1 MPGDGTKP
9 ATMSAEAP
17 VRLLDITRLV
27 ARAGAGPL
35 TGIDRVERAYV
46 RALIAQNRSFAMICR
61 TALGYLI
68 LGSNCAPRLLTW
80 VDDSST
86 IPPTSVFSRTLAHNR
101 RTPALE
107 AALRPHALAKVRP
120 SHLADWLVGQFS
132 AGISYLNVGHSNLTD
147 RMLGQLRQVSGM
159 RIAVMIHDTI
169 PLDFPQYSGGRAP
182 TEFREKLAAAMRHAD
197 LLLCTSAAVEADVL
211 RWAGVLGTRAPT
223 KVAHLGIETAAPDAA
238 AIPRALNLKRPYFV
252 TLGTIEP
259 RKDHTLLL
267 DIWADFH
274 ATLPP
279 EEIPQLFIVGRRGW
293 RNEMVFRRLDS
304 EPFMGKSV
312 FEVANLTDGA
322 VTAMLQNACGLL
334 APSHAEGFGLPA
346 AEAAA
351 LGVPVLASDLPVT
364 REVLGSYPIYAL
376 PGDLSAWGSGI
387 RTLTLLAKSPRL
399 RPVPAKVPDWTR
411 HFNLVF
417 NWV

>member
-1 MPGDGTKP
+1 
-9 ATMSAEAP
+9 MSAEAP

-35 TGIDRVERAYV
+35 TGIDRVERAYL
-46 RALIAQNRSFAMICR
+46 RALIAQSHPFAMICR

-68 LGSNCAPRLLTW
+68 LGGDCAPRLLTW
-80 VDDSST
+80 VDDT
-86 IPPTSVFSRTLAHNR
+86 RIIPPTSALTRSLARAR

-107 AALRPHALAKVRP
+107 AALRPYALARLRP
-120 SHLADWLVGQFS
+120 TQLADWLAGCFP
-132 AGISYLNVGHSNLTD
+132 AGISYLNVGHANLTD
-147 RMLGQLRQVSGM
+147 LTLGQLRRVPGL
-159 RIAVMIHDTI
+159 RVAVMIHDTI
-169 PLDFPQYSGGRAP
+169 PLDFPQYSGVRAP
-182 TEFREKLAAAMRHAD
+182 AEFREKLAAATRHAD
-197 LLLCTSAAVEADVL
+197 LLLCTSAAVEADVR

-223 KVAHLGIETAAPDAA
+223 KVAHLGVETAAPDAA
-238 AIPRALNLKRPYFV
+238 AIPMALDLKRPYFV

-259 RKDHTLLL
+259 RKDHALLL

-274 ATLPP
+274 ATLPQ

-293 RNEMVFRRLDS
+293 RNEAVFRRLDA

-322 VTAMLQNACGLL
+322 VTAILQNACGLL

-351 LGVPVLASDLPVT
+351 LGIPVLASDLPVT
-364 REVLGSYPIYAL
+364 REILSNYPIYAP
-376 PGDLSAWGSGI
+376 PGDMPAWSVGI
-387 RTLTLLAKSPRL
+387 RAMTLQAKSPRL
-399 RPVPAKVPDWTR
+399 RQVPAKVPDWTT